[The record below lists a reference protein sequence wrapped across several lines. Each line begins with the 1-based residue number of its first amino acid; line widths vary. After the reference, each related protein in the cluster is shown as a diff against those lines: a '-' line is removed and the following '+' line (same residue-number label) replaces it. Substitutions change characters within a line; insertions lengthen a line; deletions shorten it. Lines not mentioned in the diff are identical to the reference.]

1 MESETKVY
9 SQFHPIS
16 EVGEISDVLNSVFEN
31 SGIKT
36 LEQAVGFLCTAAI
49 DVEGKEDFLMSARG
63 AIGEEAFQ
71 KYSTPVEHPP
81 LGCDE
86 PEPHVKTVI
95 ESPLPDDSACAD
107 KKNDAGG
114 LCPSERSDSPSED
127 ERAGGCEAGVK
138 R

>member
-1 MESETKVY
+1 MESETKVH

-16 EVGEISDVLNSVFEN
+16 EAGEIAGVLKSVFEN

-49 DVEGKEDFLMSARG
+49 DVEGKEDFLASARV

-86 PEPHVKTVI
+86 PESHVKTVV
-95 ESPLPDDSACAD
+95 ETPLPDDVVCAD
-107 KKNDAGG
+107 KNNDTAG
-114 LCPSERSDSPSED
+114 LCPSEISDSPSED
-127 ERAGGCEAGVK
+127 ERAGGSEAGVE